1 MLELAAW
8 NKSSLLQKNILQN
21 STNITIDN
29 DNYIS
34 KQFQM
39 LLKCQAEGL
48 GCRDLVV

>member
-21 STNITIDN
+21 NTNITIDN

-34 KQFQM
+34 KHFQM
-39 LLKCQAEGL
+39 LLNVKLKGL
-48 GCRDLVV
+48 GAET